1 MGASTST
8 IRQSLLNYAAMEFT
22 NRKDNAFSLKEKLKR
37 FDN

>member
-1 MGASTST
+1 MGASAPI
-8 IRQSLLNYAAMEFT
+8 IRLSLLNYAAMEFT

>member
-1 MGASTST
+1 MGARAPT
-8 IRQSLLNYAAMEFT
+8 IRQSLLSYAAMEFT